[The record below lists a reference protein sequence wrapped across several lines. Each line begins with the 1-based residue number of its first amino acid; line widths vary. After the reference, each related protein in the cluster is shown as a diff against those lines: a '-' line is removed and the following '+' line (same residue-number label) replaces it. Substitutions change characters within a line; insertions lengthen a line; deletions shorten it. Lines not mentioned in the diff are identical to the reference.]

1 MFVDCQR
8 FVKELQ
14 QLDQGNAR
22 DLLGLP
28 RIHAQLLARAHCAVA
43 CTNLLSAKMR
53 ASARWLRAKCCKTA
67 MMISLA
73 ISA

>member
-1 MFVDCQR
+1 
-8 FVKELQ
+8 
-14 QLDQGNAR
+14 
-22 DLLGLP
+22 LLGLP